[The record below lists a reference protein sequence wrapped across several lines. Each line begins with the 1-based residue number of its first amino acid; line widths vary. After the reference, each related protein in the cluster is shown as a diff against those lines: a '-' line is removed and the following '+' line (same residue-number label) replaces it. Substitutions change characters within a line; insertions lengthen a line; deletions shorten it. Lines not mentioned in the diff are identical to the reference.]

1 MNYFY
6 LNPNAGNTIMQ
17 IIILLLL
24 IVIAILFISRQ
35 NQKEEIIKAVQEID
49 VSCPACPEIP
59 IMKDSEGKECPPCNC
74 PEQSIKCPT
83 GGSCPSLDDIIGGI
97 FPGRHRGITQN
108 GKYFPINAYEKME
121 IVPAYSSVI
130 NKMPAF
136 SNNLILGTQGTQ
148 KKQPL
153 SVTGSKDPQ
162 KNKASSELELKGSG
176 LLQDETT
183 KDETTDELKQEEET
197 KEGSKDEKTGE

>member
-59 IMKDSEGKECPPCNC
+59 KMKDSEGKECPPCNC
-74 PEQSIKCPT
+74 PEQSSKCPT
-83 GGSCPSLDDIIGGI
+83 STSCPTLDDIIGGI
-97 FPGRHRGITQN
+97 FPGRNRGITQN
-108 GKYFPINAYEKME
+108 GKYFPINSYEKME

-130 NKMPAF
+130 DKMPAF
-136 SNNLILGTQGTQ
+136 ENNLILGTQGAQ

-153 SVTGSKDPQ
+153 SITGSKDPQ
-162 KNKASSELELKGSG
+162 KDKASSDLELKGSG
-176 LLQDETT
+176 ILQDETT
-183 KDETTDELKQEEET
+183 KDEEPKDELQ
-197 KEGSKDEKTGE
+197 KENKKDEKTGE

>member
-24 IVIAILFISRQ
+24 IVIGVLLISRQ
-35 NQKEEIIKAVQEID
+35 NQKEEIIKAVEDIE
-49 VSCPACPEIP
+49 VSCPPCPEIK
-59 IMKDSEGKECPPCNC
+59 MKDSEGKECPSCNC

-130 NKMPAF
+130 DKMPAF

-153 SVTGSKDPQ
+153 SVTESKDPQ
-162 KNKASSELELKGSG
+162 NNQASSSLELKGSG

-183 KDETTDELKQEEET
+183 KDEAKDETTKDEAKDETT
-197 KEGSKDEKTGE
+197 KEENTRE